1 MTDSDPATAVTTI
14 SSRQAYEILQNDP
27 AAIFIDV
34 RATLEFLMIGHPVGA
49 VHIPWM
55 DEPDWV
61 PDPDF
66 VGHVRELLLGG
77 SICGDDG
84 ACPPVLLICRSGNRS
99 LAAGRVLVE
108 AGIGNVYNIGDGFE
122 GPRDEQHHR
131 STVEGWRFEQLPWE
145 QC

>member
-1 MTDSDPATAVTTI
+1 MSNSAQSASVHTI
-14 SSRQAYEILQNDP
+14 SSRQAHEMLQTDP
-27 AAIFIDV
+27 SALFIDV

-66 VGHVRELLLGG
+66 VAHVRELMLGG
-77 SICGDDG
+77 ISCDNDG
-84 ACPPVLLICRSGNRS
+84 CPPILLICRSGNRS
-99 LAAGRVLVE
+99 LAAGKMLIE
-108 AGIGNVYNIGDGFE
+108 AGIRNVYNVGDGFE
-122 GPRDEQHHR
+122 GPRDDAHHR
-131 STVEGWRFEQLPWE
+131 STVEGWRFEGLPWE